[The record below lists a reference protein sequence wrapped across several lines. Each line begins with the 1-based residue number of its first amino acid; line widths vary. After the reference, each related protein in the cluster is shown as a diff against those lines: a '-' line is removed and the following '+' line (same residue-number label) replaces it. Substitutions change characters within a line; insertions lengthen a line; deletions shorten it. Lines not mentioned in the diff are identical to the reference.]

1 LNNPPLVDVIIPVHS
16 KTRPID
22 RAVGSILLHT
32 LADVR
37 VIVVAHN
44 ISVELIRAN
53 LKDFANDPRL
63 CLLHLEDGIHSP
75 AGPMNFGLDHATA
88 TFVSVMGSDDEFAPG
103 AIDSWLRIQQDGNA
117 DFVIAQIRNV
127 GGSLV
132 LSPPARPGRS
142 LNLDAV
148 KDRLSYRSAPLGLL
162 SRDSF
167 PHLRFSERLLSGE
180 DLPFVSEIWFTAS
193 NIAFD
198 RSGPEYLVH
207 ADAIDRVTS
216 EPRPV
221 KDDFA
226 FLELIF
232 EAKWVQ
238 NLKKSEKQ
246 AIGIKLIRMHLF
258 DAIVNRSK
266 NGMTEA
272 EKSDLSQVARRI
284 SKWSL
289 GSEKYLS
296 VIDRKVFNGIVFG
309 NSSIEEMMLLIEKR
323 WNYRSLDVLATK
335 NPLYFF
341 HRQGPLRTYMG
352 GYFI

>member
-1 LNNPPLVDVIIPVHS
+1 MKAPLVDVIIPVHS
-16 KTRPID
+16 PTRPID

-37 VIVVAHN
+37 VNVVAHN
-44 ISVELIRAN
+44 ISVDVIREN
-53 LKDFANDPRL
+53 LKTFADDSRVR
-63 CLLHLEDGIHSP
+63 LLHLEDGIHSP

-88 TFVSVMGSDDEFAPG
+88 QFVSVMGSDDEFAPG
-103 AIDSWLRIQQDGNA
+103 AIDSWLKIQRDGSA

-132 LSPPARPGRS
+132 PSPPTRPGRR
-142 LNLDAV
+142 LNLDGV

-167 PHLRFSERLLSGE
+167 AHLRFPERLLSGE
-180 DLPFVSEIWFTAS
+180 DLPFVSEIWFTAEK
-193 NIAFD
+193 IAFD

-221 KDDFA
+221 KNDFA

-232 EAKWVQ
+232 DAKWAKT
-238 NLKKSEKQ
+238 LTKSEKQ

-272 EKSDLSQVARRI
+272 EKFELSQVARRI
-284 SKWSL
+284 SQWSL
-289 GSEKYLS
+289 GSEKFLS
-296 VIDRKVFNGIVFG
+296 LIDRKVFDGIALG
-309 NSSIEEMMLLIEKR
+309 NSSIEEMMSLIEKR
-323 WNYRSLDVLATK
+323 WNYRSLDVLVTK
-335 NPLYFF
+335 NPVYFF

>member
-1 LNNPPLVDVIIPVHS
+1 MKAPLVDVIIPVHS
-16 KTRPID
+16 HTRPID

-37 VIVVAHN
+37 VNVVAHN
-44 ISVELIRAN
+44 ISVDVIRTN

-63 CLLHLEDGIHSP
+63 RLLHLEDGIHSP
-75 AGPMNFGLDHATA
+75 AGPMNFGLVQATA
-88 TFVSVMGSDDEFAPG
+88 QFVSVMGSDDEFAPG
-103 AIDSWLRIQQDGNA
+103 AIDSWLTLQRDGSA

-132 LSPPARPGRS
+132 PSPPTRPGRR
-142 LNLDAV
+142 LNLDGV

-167 PHLRFSERLLSGE
+167 AHLRFSERLLSGE

-193 NIAFD
+193 KIAFD
-198 RSGPEYLVH
+198 RTGPEYLVH

-216 EPRPV
+216 EPRAI

-232 EAKWVQ
+232 DANWAQ
-238 NLKKSEKQ
+238 TLKKSEKQ

-272 EKSDLSQVARRI
+272 EKSELSQVARRI
-284 SKWSL
+284 SQWSL
-289 GSEKYLS
+289 GSEKFLS
-296 VIDRKVFNGIVFG
+296 LIDRKVFDGIALG
-309 NSSIEEMMLLIEKR
+309 NSSIEEMMSLIEKR
-323 WNYRSLDVLATK
+323 WNYRSLDVLVTK
-335 NPLYFF
+335 NPVYFF